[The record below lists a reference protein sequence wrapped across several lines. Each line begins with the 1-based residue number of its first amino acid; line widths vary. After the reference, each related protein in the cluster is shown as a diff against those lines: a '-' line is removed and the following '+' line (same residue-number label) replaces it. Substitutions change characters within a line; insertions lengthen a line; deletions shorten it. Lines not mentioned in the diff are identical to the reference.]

1 MKLSA
6 YAKQLGIHY
15 DTAYRMWQRGE
26 IAGYQLPSGTIIVEA
41 PALAPT
47 PRPQRVAVYTRVSN
61 AENRK
66 NLDSQAERVVAFC
79 AARGWQVSKVVKE
92 CGSGVNDQRPLF
104 LGLLADTSI
113 THIVAEHK
121 DRCSRFGVAYLQ
133 TLLKAQG
140 RELVIVNEAEN
151 GRDDLMQDLVAIITS
166 FTARLYGQRRATR
179 KKTQLLAVLQEEGGE

>member
-6 YAKQLGIHY
+6 YAKQLGISY
-15 DTAYRMWQRGE
+15 QTAWRMWQRGE
-26 IAGYQLPSGTIIVEA
+26 LNAHQLPSGTVIVEV
-41 PALAPT
+41 PIVT
-47 PRPQRVAVYTRVSN
+47 DRPQKIAVYTRVSS

-66 NLDSQAERVVAFC
+66 NLEGQAERVIAFC
-79 AARGWQVSKVVKE
+79 VARGWQVSKVVKE
-92 CGSGVNDQRPLF
+92 CGSGINDQRPLF

-121 DRCSRFGVAYLQ
+121 DRCSRFGVASIQ
-133 TLLKAQG
+133 TLLKTQG

-166 FTARLYGQRRATR
+166 FTARLYGRRRATR
-179 KKTQLLAVLQEEGGE
+179 KNRQLLAILQEEGGE

>member
-6 YAKQLGIHY
+6 YAKQLGVSY
-15 DTAYRMWQRGE
+15 QTAWRMWQRGE
-26 IAGYQLPSGTIIVEA
+26 LTAHQLPSGTVIVDVPEA
-41 PALAPT
+41 PT
-47 PRPQRVAVYTRVSN
+47 RPQKVAVYTRVSS

-66 NLDSQAERVVAFC
+66 NLEGQAERVVAFC

-104 LGLLADTSI
+104 LSLLADTSI
-113 THIVAEHK
+113 TQIVAEHT
-121 DRCSRFGVAYLQ
+121 DRCSRFGVAYIQ

-140 RELVIVNEAEN
+140 RELVSVSEADN

-166 FTARLYGQRRATR
+166 FTARLYGRRRATR
-179 KKTQLLAVLQEEGGE
+179 KKTELLAVLQAEEGEP